1 LTLPRDLLAQAE
13 LLANKEPRKPKQASL
28 RRAVS
33 AAYYALFHL
42 IIEDSAN
49 VLAPRAPAGLR
60 RLVQWAF
67 PHGQIKS
74 ACKDFVSADAALK
87 KIPPRQTGLL
97 DALESLIA
105 FPLDPSL
112 LFVLILSA
120 FIELQE
126 ARHKA
131 DYDLTEQWD
140 RLDVLT
146 KIGLAR
152 RAFLAWGAVRKSPNV
167 ATLMTCVAFRKEWG
181 K

>member
-1 LTLPRDLLAQAE
+1 LPLPRDLLDQAE
-13 LLANKEPRKPKQASL
+13 LLANKEPRKPRQASL

-60 RLVQWAF
+60 RLVQRAF
-67 PHGQIKS
+67 QHGQIKS

-112 LFVLILSA
+112 LFILSA

-167 ATLMTCVAFRKEWG
+167 ATFMTCVAFRKEWG

>member
-1 LTLPRDLLAQAE
+1 LPLPRDLLDRAE

-60 RLVQWAF
+60 RLVQRAF
-67 PHGQIKS
+67 QHGQIKS

-112 LFVLILSA
+112 LFILSA

-167 ATLMTCVAFRKEWG
+167 ATFMTCVAFRKEWG

>member
-1 LTLPRDLLAQAE
+1 MTLPRDLLDQAE
-13 LLANKEPRKPKQASL
+13 LLANKETRKPKQASL

-60 RLVQWAF
+60 RLVQRAF

-112 LFVLILSA
+112 LFVLSA

-167 ATLMTCVAFRKEWG
+167 ATFMTCVAFRKEWG

>member
-1 LTLPRDLLAQAE
+1 LTLARGLLDQAE
-13 LLANKEPRKPKQASL
+13 LLANKESRKPKQASL

-60 RLVQWAF
+60 RLVQRAF
-67 PHGQIKS
+67 QHGQIKS

-87 KIPPRQTGLL
+87 IPPRQTGFP

-105 FPLDPSL
+105 FPLDPAL
-112 LFVLILSA
+112 LSVLSA
-120 FIELQE
+120 FIQLQE

-152 RAFLAWGAVRKSPNV
+152 RAFAAWGTVRKSPNV
-167 ATLMTCVAFRKEWG
+167 AIFVSCVAFRRDWG